1 MTNLLEVKDLHVGYG
16 TSRVVQGIDFS
27 LGRGDGV
34 AVFGRN
40 GVGKTTLMH
49 ALMGLLKPSA
59 GSIKLSG
66 KELAGAPAHQI
77 ARAGIAI
84 IPQGRRLFPTLTV
97 KENLMLGSNPK
108 AGDWT
113 LERVFDLLPRL
124 KERRTQAAGKMSGG
138 EQQMVAIG
146 RALMR
151 NPDLLLLDEPSEGLA
166 PRIIEEVGEVLRQLR
181 NEGMSLLV
189 AEQNL
194 GLGLSIADKVL
205 IVDAGKI
212 AHSSST
218 TEFRHDPETA
228 HRLLGV
234 L

>member
-16 TSRVVQGIDFS
+16 TSRVVQGIEFS

-40 GVGKTTLMH
+40 GAGKTTLMH
-49 ALMGLLKPSA
+49 ALMGLLQPSA

-66 KELAGAPAHQI
+66 TELAGSPAHQM

-124 KERRTQAAGKMSGG
+124 KERKTQAAGKMSGG

-181 NEGMSLLV
+181 KEGMSLLV

-194 GLGLSIADKVL
+194 ALGLSIVDRVL

-218 TEFRHDPETA
+218 LEFRHDPETA